1 MEYTFDEIYEIG
13 NEDMFAVFRGRF
25 ETNPTRKDSY
35 LNSRYLIRY
44 INLFCMDG
52 GLDFLKQRL
61 EAGVEAT
68 TSEFVGYYMAVI
80 EAITPYLLN
89 RTIDRYGQE
98 ILDRVR
104 NFMLNSPLDIVK
116 TFSSD
121 MIKNVYAG
129 FTALAKRLH
138 NSDQA
143 AALYETFYLDLAI
156 NCVKTDFLERKIN
169 GVTYLGDIYKN
180 IKNKDF
186 KEVDKKQLV
195 KAIEDGNLN

>member
-1 MEYTFDEIYEIG
+1 
-13 NEDMFAVFRGRF
+13 MFAVFRGRF

-35 LNSRYLIRY
+35 LNSRYFIRY
-44 INLFCMDG
+44 VNFFCLDR
-52 GLDFLKQRL
+52 GLDLLTQRF
-61 EAGVEAT
+61 EAGVDAT
-68 TSEFVGYYMAVI
+68 TAEFVGYYMAI
-80 EAITPYLLN
+80 IDAITPYLLN
-89 RTIDRYGQE
+89 RTVDRYCKE
-98 ILDRVR
+98 ILFRVR

-116 TFSSD
+116 TFSSE

-129 FTALAKRLH
+129 FTALSKRLH
-138 NSDQA
+138 NPDQA
-143 AALYETFYLDLAI
+143 AALYETFYLELAI

-195 KAIEDGNLN
+195 QAIEDGNA